1 MYLGNIVKTILR
13 DFEDVK
19 RTISSANGT
28 TRAAFLMKVRQD
40 VTSASLES
48 EFPDEVHSITQ
59 YVETNFT
66 LTKDQQNVV
75 ENQVQ
80 FLKFMMKLKVI
91 LKQVEPVENRY
102 AFLKSYSAGLSSDAD
117 GPEIRLLK
125 QELEVLSK
133 WVIKRRDRFSEQ
145 ELEDFNDELL
155 RAWIFFSNEALK
167 LEIKKRKIDLSD
179 LERKRLAYVNGAL
192 DVGMK
197 LGKYM
202 SSMSNVLLWDST

>member
-1 MYLGNIVKTILR
+1 
-13 DFEDVK
+13 
-19 RTISSANGT
+19 
-28 TRAAFLMKVRQD
+28 MKVRQD

-80 FLKFMMKLKVI
+80 FLKFMMKLKAI
-91 LKQVEPVENRY
+91 LKQAEPVENRY
-102 AFLKSYSAGLSSDAD
+102 AFLRSYSAGLSFDAD

-179 LERKRLAYVNGAL
+179 IERKCLAYVNRAL

-202 SSMSNVLLWDST
+202 SNMSNVLLWDST